1 VPQTDPAAVFGGVAD
16 IQGWTSAASGRYEL
30 AVRQPERAAPA
41 VARALVGAGAG
52 ADILSLSESRRS
64 LEDVYLSLIDEDLE
78 ARRRGAS
85 ARRASG

>member
-30 AVRQPERAAPA
+30 AVRHQERAAPA
-41 VARALVGAGAG
+41 VARAVVGAG

-64 LEDVYLSLIDEDLE
+64 LEDVYLSLIDEDVE
-78 ARRRGAS
+78 VRRP
-85 ARRASG
+85 